1 MVSQGGPVVNR
12 FCKYRV
18 GIIICS
24 AECHGAVHVPAI
36 GRVDSDTSAVITKL
50 IQIVSSRVKHV
61 GCARLSGSP
70 TTLDGE
76 TGRASPGSLLYEPAT
91 DPRLR
96 KELRID
102 VGGKPFERTHHQRGR
117 VSDIL
122 GSPEHD
128 SDWSTRSRQIR
139 QDRHRAWDSPQ
150 NCYTSSRRSWHQ
162 SITHEPFRPCRI
174 SREPRSANALYPPCN
189 SRAGSTGP
197 AELCGAR

>member
-122 GSPEHD
+122 GHLNTIPTGQLVPGRYGKIATKRRFAPKLLYVVEKVLASID
-128 SDWSTRSRQIR
+128 NA
-139 QDRHRAWDSPQ
+139 RAV
-150 NCYTSSRRSWHQ
+150 
-162 SITHEPFRPCRI
+162 RPD
-174 SREPRSANALYPPCN
+174 EF
-189 SRAGSTGP
+189 
-197 AELCGAR
+197 ARTKIG